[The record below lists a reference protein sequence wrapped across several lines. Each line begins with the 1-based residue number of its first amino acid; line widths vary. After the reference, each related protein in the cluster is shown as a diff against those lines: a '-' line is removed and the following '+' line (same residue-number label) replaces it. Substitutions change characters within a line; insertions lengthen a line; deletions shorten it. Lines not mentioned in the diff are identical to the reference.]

1 MNTLKASKRDMSVTA
16 RALRREGYVTGC
28 VYGREIEPI
37 SIQMEE
43 KDVENLL
50 KTAGKGSQVTLDVDG
65 QTYDTLIKE
74 LDYNSLKHQIEA
86 LDFQALVSGEKV
98 QTVAE
103 IVLVNPESLKAG
115 VLQQMVREVAYKAV
129 PSALVDKIQ
138 IDVSTLGIG
147 DVVKVEDLDIA
158 KNEDVDLITEGDTVI
173 LTITESRAK
182 AADTEAAAAAAEGEA
197 AAGEAAEE
205 PAAEAK
211 EEKSEE

>member
-1 MNTLKASKRDMSVTA
+1 MNTIKAAKRDMSVTA
-16 RALRREGYVTGC
+16 RRLRREGFVTGC

-50 KTAGKGSQVTLDVDG
+50 KTAGKGSQVQLDVDG
-65 QTYDTLIKE
+65 KSYDTLIKE

-103 IVLVNPESLKAG
+103 IVLVNQESLKNG
-115 VLQQMVREVAYKAV
+115 VLQQMVREVAYRAL
-129 PSALVDKIQ
+129 PSALVDKIE
-138 IDVSTLGIG
+138 IDVSTLSIG
-147 DVVKVEDLDIA
+147 DVIKVEDLDIA
-158 KNEDVDLITEGDTVI
+158 KNEDVDLITEGETVI

-182 AADTEAAAAAAEGEA
+182 AADTEAAAAEGGEA
-197 AAGEAAEE
+197 GEEAPE
-205 PAAEAK
+205 AEAK
-211 EEKSEE
+211 EESSEE

>member
-1 MNTLKASKRDMSVTA
+1 MNTLKASKRDMSVKA
-16 RALRREGYVTGC
+16 RALRREGFVTGC

-50 KTAGKGSQVTLDVDG
+50 KTAGKGSQVELNVDG

-182 AADTEAAAAAAEGEA
+182 AADAEAAAAAEAGAGEGGA
-197 AAGEAAEE
+197 AAE
-205 PAAEAK
+205 PEAEAK

>member
-1 MNTLKASKRDMSVTA
+1 MNTLKASKRDMSVKA
-16 RALRREGYVTGC
+16 RALRREGFVTGC

-50 KTAGKGSQVTLDVDG
+50 KTAGKGSQVELDVDG

-182 AADTEAAAAAAEGEA
+182 AADAEAAAAAEAGAGEGGA
-197 AAGEAAEE
+197 AAE
-205 PAAEAK
+205 PEAEAK